1 MLAELIVLMLAAGGC
16 WYGWTGYVR
25 RYKKCR
31 RCQGL
36 GFEPNRAIIRGSNY
50 RPCRRC
56 QGYGQVPRAAA
67 RRVDRRR
74 QEAGRRPRRRTYR

>member
-1 MLAELIVLMLAAGGC
+1 MPAELILLMLAGGGC
-16 WYGWTGYVR
+16 WYGWTGHVR

-31 RCQGL
+31 QCQGL
-36 GFEPNRAIIRGSNY
+36 GFEPSRRLLRGSAY

-56 QGYGQVPRAAA
+56 RGYGQVLRAAA
-67 RRVDRRR
+67 RRVDRRC